1 MAGSSSQVSK
11 QPFHETYELKEELG
25 KYVFFE
31 ADWTFFFDVCL
42 TFVCRIFLSEVLSA
56 SFAGVC
62 IRRQK
67 LSMPRKLSTP
77 GNCLPEVRI
86 EFSAVLDTD
95 KLLLPYW
102 TLSFKFKSWRL
113 RIILVIFIFNWEKKE
128 NSIDLLWKSRLKSCR
143 LAQVV
148 WENILL
154 TTERKQNFWWRSNN
168 HFDDTF
174 VLQGQRYSFR
184 RHKFAFLYPRTVEK
198 YYDWKFKPQRKLFIL
213 FGRSCKEG
221 LFVKTYIKFNVLINI
236 QAYSKKNMTK
246 FKTDVYDLA
255 FDLSEFNISTPKPS
269 NI

>member
-77 GNCLPEVRI
+77 GNCRPEVRI
-86 EFSAVLDTD
+86 EFSAVLDTE

-113 RIILVIFIFNWEKKE
+113 RIILVIFIFNWEKKKKIQLIYCE
-128 NSIDLLWKSRLKSCR
+128 R
-143 LAQVV
+143 VV
-148 WENILL
+148 WKAADLHRLYESENRIFGGDGTTISMTLLFYKGNGILSADISSPFY
-154 TTERKQNFWWRSNN
+154 T
-168 HFDDTF
+168 
-174 VLQGQRYSFR
+174 QGQ
-184 RHKFAFLYPRTVEK
+184 
-198 YYDWKFKPQRKLFIL
+198 
-213 FGRSCKEG
+213 
-221 LFVKTYIKFNVLINI
+221 
-236 QAYSKKNMTK
+236 
-246 FKTDVYDLA
+246 
-255 FDLSEFNISTPKPS
+255 
-269 NI
+269 

>member
-1 MAGSSSQVSK
+1 MKRQPSWRTGESRDLDWNNRSIIEENNIVEWTSNMAGTSSQVSK

-31 ADWTFFFDVCL
+31 ADWNFFFDVCL

-77 GNCLPEVRI
+77 GNCRPEVRI
-86 EFSAVLDTD
+86 EFSAVFDTD

-102 TLSFKFKSWRL
+102 TLSFKFKSLRF
-113 RIILVIFIFNWEKKE
+113 RIILVIFIFNWGKKE

-148 WENILL
+148 GKNIFINYRAK
-154 TTERKQNFWWRSNN
+154 TEFLVEIEQPFRW
-168 HFDDTF
+168 HFCFT
-174 VLQGQRYSFR
+174 R
-184 RHKFAFLYPRTVEK
+184 ATV
-198 YYDWKFKPQRKLFIL
+198 FFPQTQVRLFI
-213 FGRSCKEG
+213 
-221 LFVKTYIKFNVLINI
+221 
-236 QAYSKKNMTK
+236 
-246 FKTDVYDLA
+246 
-255 FDLSEFNISTPKPS
+255 PKDS
-269 NI
+269 RKILRLKI

>member
-77 GNCLPEVRI
+77 GNCRLEVRI

-113 RIILVIFIFNWEKKE
+113 RIILVIFIFNWEKKRKFNWFTVKE
-128 NSIDLLWKSRLKSCR
+128 SFEKLQTCTGCMRKYFINYRAKTEFLVEIEQPFRWHFCFTRATVFFPQTQVRLFIPKDSRKILRLK
-143 LAQVV
+143 
-148 WENILL
+148 I
-154 TTERKQNFWWRSNN
+154 
-168 HFDDTF
+168 
-174 VLQGQRYSFR
+174 
-184 RHKFAFLYPRTVEK
+184 
-198 YYDWKFKPQRKLFIL
+198 
-213 FGRSCKEG
+213 
-221 LFVKTYIKFNVLINI
+221 
-236 QAYSKKNMTK
+236 
-246 FKTDVYDLA
+246 
-255 FDLSEFNISTPKPS
+255 
-269 NI
+269 